1 MKRHICTNVL
11 SDLDVFLASIC
22 RIVFRMARFTND
34 DRGMPQRF
42 DKSVNFRNSAVDS
55 RMYYI
60 QLLFGFGFHI
70 VRLGYW
76 QGDKCHSVNKEFA
89 KIGWDYGQI

>member
-1 MKRHICTNVL
+1 MKRHISTNVL

-22 RIVFRMARFTND
+22 RIVSKMARFTND

-55 RMYYI
+55 RNVLYSSFFSD
-60 QLLFGFGFHI
+60 LGFI
-70 VRLGYW
+70 
-76 QGDKCHSVNKEFA
+76 
-89 KIGWDYGQI
+89 